1 MKSHPL
7 IRALARLFPDAAFH
21 IFGARDWCSMTF
33 SGQLLTIHCNPAN
46 AELLEYYGRL
56 SAFLAKHE
64 FSIPG
69 LLVADISVVMPQNGT
84 LPMIEAL
91 VVNE

>member
-1 MKSHPL
+1 MTSHPL

-33 SGQLLTIHCNPAN
+33 SGQLLTIHCNPGN
-46 AELLEYYGRL
+46 AKRLEYYGRL
-56 SAFLAKHE
+56 SAILAEHE
-64 FSIPG
+64 FSMPG

-84 LPMIEAL
+84 LPIIEAL
-91 VVNE
+91 VINE

>member
-21 IFGARDWCSMTF
+21 VIGARDWCSMTF

-46 AELLEYYGRL
+46 AELLEYYDRL
-56 SAFLAKHE
+56 SAILAEHE

-69 LLVADISVVMPQNGT
+69 LLVADISVAVPQNGT
-84 LPMIEAL
+84 LPIIEVL
-91 VVNE
+91 VINE

>member
-7 IRALARLFPDAAFH
+7 IRALARLFPDDAFH
-21 IFGARDWCSMTF
+21 IFGARDWCSMSF
-33 SGQLLTIHCNPAN
+33 SGQLLTVHCNPAN

-56 SAFLAKHE
+56 SAILAEHQ
-64 FSIPG
+64 FSMPG
-69 LLVADISVVMPQNGT
+69 LLVADINVVMPQNGT

-91 VVNE
+91 VINE

>member
-7 IRALARLFPDAAFH
+7 IRALVRLFPDDAFH
-21 IFGARDWCSMTF
+21 IFGTRDWCSMTF

-56 SAFLAKHE
+56 SAILAEHE

-69 LLVADISVVMPQNGT
+69 LLVADVSVVIPQNRKS
-84 LPMIEAL
+84 PIIEAL
-91 VVNE
+91 VINE